1 MMNIETLKYPIGK
14 PTIPALI
21 ESTHIQRW
29 IQDIKQ
35 FPLQVNKEVTPLTD
49 NELSYKYR
57 PDGWTIK
64 QVVGH
69 CIDSHMNSIIRF
81 KSALTENHPVIK
93 PYEEADWA
101 ELSDTLNFS
110 IQSSTTLLA
119 GIHQRWVF
127 LLEQLDEAQLKRAYI
142 HPDGNELVTLKE
154 GLAIYAWHCNHH
166 LQHIINAKAFKY

>member
-1 MMNIETLKYPIGK
+1 MNIETLKYPIGK
-14 PTIPALI
+14 PMIPALI

>member
-1 MMNIETLKYPIGK
+1 MNTETLKYPIGK
-14 PTIPALI
+14 PMIPALI

-35 FPLQVNKEVTPLTD
+35 FPLQVNKEDTPLTD

>member
-1 MMNIETLKYPIGK
+1 MNIETLKYPIGK
-14 PTIPALI
+14 PMIPALI

-49 NELSYKYR
+49 NELGYKYR

-69 CIDSHMNSIIRF
+69 CIDSHMNSVIRF
-81 KSALTENHPVIK
+81 KSALTEDHPIIK
-93 PYEEADWA
+93 PYEEAKWA
-101 ELSDTLNFS
+101 ELTDTLSFS
-110 IQSSTTLLA
+110 IQSSITLLS

-127 LLEQLDEAQLKRAYI
+127 LLEHLEDSQLKRAYV
-142 HPDGNELVTLKE
+142 HPDGNELVTLQE
-154 GLAIYAWHCNHH
+154 GLATYAWHCKHH